1 VFTPQGDVDYCGDVL
16 TIDNIVLSNANGT
29 DKVSQ
34 STVLH
39 HLPTTQYS
47 EQTITACDQY
57 VYNNKVYQS
66 SATYIDTLQT
76 IGGCD
81 SIVTT
86 YLTILPEATTE
97 SEELALCP
105 SELPYEWHGQS
116 ITEAGTYSAAEPYA
130 GMECDSVIHELT
142 LNVYVQTLPA
152 TVTLP
157 IVRMGEAIDV
167 TIPTAEIQA
176 HIAAETWYAPNALV
190 AWYILENSDW
200 AALSADPVAV
210 GIEEVTLKYAVE
222 TDCGIAESDKMVIAV
237 ETTGLENIPT
247 DIMGEYKVLRDNK
260 IFIIRG
266 GKAYS
271 IMGHLVGDKSV
282 IESREYEKRN
292 EE

>member
-1 VFTPQGDVDYCGDVL
+1 VT
-16 TIDNIVLSNANGT
+16 
-29 DKVSQ
+29 
-34 STVLH
+34 LH
-39 HLPTTQYS
+39 
-47 EQTITACDQY
+47 
-57 VYNNKVYQS
+57 
-66 SATYIDTLQT
+66 
-76 IGGCD
+76 
-81 SIVTT
+81 
-86 YLTILPEATTE
+86 LTILPDATTE
-97 SEELALCP
+97 SETLALCP
-105 SELPYEWHGQS
+105 SELPYEWYGQTL
-116 ITEAGTYSAAEPYA
+116 IEAGTYSAAEPYA

-190 AWYILENSDW
+190 AWYIMENSDW
-200 AALSADPVAV
+200 ATLTDEPVAV

-222 TDCGIAESDKMVIAV
+222 ADCGIAESDKMVIAV

-247 DIMGEYKVLRDNK
+247 DVMGVYKVLRDNK

-271 IMGHLVGDKSV
+271 IMGHQVGDKSV
-282 IESREYEKRN
+282 IESREYEKRL